1 MNQNNFQMNFKI
13 KSIDDKEFSSLFNL
27 DDLALEKMGAVR
39 MIVDE
44 CPGFPCRVSLE
55 EARIKTGMTHEELA
69 AKCGTNKSYISR
81 IEHDASDIKLST
93 LIKIIRLGLGGEL
106 KLVMP

>member
-1 MNQNNFQMNFKI
+1 MKTRNKNLKSLDEFIEDKYGKIGTPKREKFEAGFESFKI
-13 KSIDDKEFSSLFNL
+13 GFL
-27 DDLALEKMGAVR
+27 LEQ
-39 MIVDE
+39 
-44 CPGFPCRVSLE
+44 
-55 EARIKTGMTHEELA
+55 ARIKKGLTQEELA

-93 LIKIIRLGLGGEL
+93 LMKIIRVGLGGEL